1 VLTPDKQREGMMSD
15 MRRKTLRDLPHQLA
29 LALRGEKLFDG
40 ERIPNEIT
48 ALVPGLVKVA
58 ESLALAA
65 TEKALGQQQATREK
79 VAAKNGTP
87 VPVPVGAETQPAKP
101 EAPAKPE
108 KPAGRR

>member
-1 VLTPDKQREGMMSD
+1 MLSPEKQRAGMMND

-40 ERIPNEIT
+40 ERIPNEIQ

-58 ESLALAA
+58 EQLALAA

-79 VAAKNGTP
+79 VAARNGTP
-87 VPVPVGAETQPAKP
+87 VPAAVGMEPVKP
-101 EAPAKPE
+101 ESPAKPE
-108 KPAGRR
+108 KPAGKR

>member
-1 VLTPDKQREGMMSD
+1 VLTPDKQRAGMMND
-15 MRRKTLRDLPHQLA
+15 MRRKALRDLPHQLA

-79 VAAKNGTP
+79 VAAKSGTP
-87 VPVPVGAETQPAKP
+87 VPAAVGMEPVKP
-101 EAPAKPE
+101 EAPARPE
-108 KPAGRR
+108 KPAGKR